1 MKGLFWILKLVVYMG
16 SYILVTTYW
25 RSFSWWFVVVI
36 ALILIISDSF
46 LTKKIQYY
54 ERKQT
59 LEKYPRLKNLNEGQN
74 ISVVLKSGEKLTNVI
89 YLFLDKD
96 RMYVYDASNLYGK
109 QEKKTKDMTS
119 IKLKKIKSIMVV
131 DD

>member
-1 MKGLFWILKLVVYMG
+1 MKGLFWILKLAVYMG

-25 RSFSWWFVVVI
+25 RIFGWWFLIVI

-54 ERKQT
+54 ERKRT
-59 LEKYPRLKNLNEGQN
+59 LEKYPRLKNINEGQS
-74 ISVVLKSGEKLTNVI
+74 ISVVLKNGEKLTNVI

-96 RMYVYDASNLYGK
+96 RMYVYDVSNLYGK

>member
-1 MKGLFWILKLVVYMG
+1 MKSIFQLLKLSVYIG
-16 SYILVTTYW
+16 CYLLVTTYW
-25 RSFSWWFVVVI
+25 RSYGWWF
-36 ALILIISDSF
+36 LIIIAIILSSSDIF

-59 LEKYPRLKNLNEGQN
+59 FEKYPRLKNIKEGQS
-74 ISVVLKSGEKLTNVI
+74 ISIILKNGEKHTNVI

-96 RMYVYDASNLYGK
+96 RIYLYNASNLYGK

-119 IKLKKIKSIMVV
+119 IKLKKIKSIMVL
-131 DD
+131 DE